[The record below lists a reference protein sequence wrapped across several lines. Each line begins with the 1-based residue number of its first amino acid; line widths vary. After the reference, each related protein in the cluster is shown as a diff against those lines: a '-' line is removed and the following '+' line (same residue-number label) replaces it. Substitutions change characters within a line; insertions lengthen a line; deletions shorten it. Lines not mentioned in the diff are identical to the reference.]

1 MWRTEG
7 VGSDLSVLGR
17 QCWKQ
22 PNSYSSGSDSST
34 QPECRYVGVRDDSDL
49 VPPGQVP

>member
-7 VGSDLSVLGR
+7 VGSDLSELGI

-22 PNSYSSGSDSST
+22 PNSYSSDSDSSI
-34 QPECRYVGVRDDSDL
+34 QQEYRYVGVRDDSDL